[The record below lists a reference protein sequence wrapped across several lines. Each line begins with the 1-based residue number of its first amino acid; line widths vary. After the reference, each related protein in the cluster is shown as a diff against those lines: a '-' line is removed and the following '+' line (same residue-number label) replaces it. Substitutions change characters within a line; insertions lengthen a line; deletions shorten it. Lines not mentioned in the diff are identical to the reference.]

1 MKRFFIDLALILVFF
16 VLQTTVFPM
25 LKISSIIPNILI
37 ILVSCSGFMQGDRE
51 GMFVGF
57 ACGFLLDICSFDIF
71 GFYTILYMLIGYL
84 NGLLHNFFYLKDL
97 KIPAI
102 MIISSDLV
110 CCLFTYFFL
119 FLLRSRFEFGFY
131 FLNIILPEVVYTLL
145 VAVIIYP
152 LLWVIEAYIF
162 KKKNAE
168 SS

>member
-16 VLQTTVFPM
+16 VLQTTIFPM

-57 ACGFLLDICSFDIF
+57 ACGLLLDVCSFDIF

-84 NGLLHNFFYLKDL
+84 NGLLHNFFYLKDFKL
-97 KIPAI
+97 PAI
-102 MIISSDLV
+102 MIVSSDLV
-110 CCLFTYFFL
+110 CCFATYFFL

-145 VAVIIYP
+145 ISVIIYP
-152 LLWVIEAYIF
+152 LLWVIEAYVF

>member
-57 ACGFLLDICSFDIF
+57 ACGLLLDVCSFDIF

-84 NGLLHNFFYLKDL
+84 NGLLHNFFYLKDFKL
-97 KIPAI
+97 PAI
-102 MIISSDLV
+102 MIVSSDLV
-110 CCLFTYFFL
+110 CCFVTYFFL

-145 VAVIIYP
+145 ISVIIYP
-152 LLWVIEAYIF
+152 LLWVIEAYVF

>member
-16 VLQTTVFPM
+16 VLQTTIFPM

-57 ACGFLLDICSFDIF
+57 ACGLLLDVCSFDIF
-71 GFYTILYMLIGYL
+71 GFYTILYMLIGFL
-84 NGLLHNFFYLKDL
+84 NGLLHNFFYLKDFKL
-97 KIPAI
+97 PAI
-102 MIISSDLV
+102 MIVSSDLV
-110 CCLFTYFFL
+110 CCFATYFFL

-145 VAVIIYP
+145 ISVIIYP
-152 LLWVIEAYIF
+152 LLWVIEAYVF
-162 KKKNAE
+162 KKNNAE

>member
-110 CCLFTYFFL
+110 CCIFTYFFL
-119 FLLRSRFEFGFY
+119 FLLRSRFDFGFY
-131 FLNIILPEVVYTLL
+131 FLNIIFPEVVYTLL
-145 VAVIIYP
+145 ISVIIYP
-152 LLWVIEAYIF
+152 LLWVIEAYVF

>member
-1 MKRFFIDLALILVFF
+1 
-16 VLQTTVFPM
+16 M

-57 ACGFLLDICSFDIF
+57 ACGLLLDVCSFDIF
-71 GFYTILYMLIGYL
+71 GFYTILFMLIGYL

-110 CCLFTYFFL
+110 CCFATYFFL
-119 FLLRSRFEFGFY
+119 FLLRSRFDFGFY
-131 FLNIILPEVVYTLL
+131 FLNIILPEVVYTVL

-152 LLWVIEAYIF
+152 LLWVIEAYVF

>member
-1 MKRFFIDLALILVFF
+1 MKGFFIDLALILVFF
-16 VLQTTVFPM
+16 VLQTTIFPM

-145 VAVIIYP
+145 ISVIIYP
-152 LLWVIEAYIF
+152 LLWVIEAYVF

>member
-57 ACGFLLDICSFDIF
+57 ACGLLLDVCSFDIF
-71 GFYTILYMLIGYL
+71 GFYTILYMLIGFL
-84 NGLLHNFFYLKDL
+84 NGLLHNFFYLKDFKL
-97 KIPAI
+97 PAI
-102 MIISSDLV
+102 MIVSSDLV
-110 CCLFTYFFL
+110 CCFATYFFL

-145 VAVIIYP
+145 ISVIIYP
-152 LLWVIEAYIF
+152 LLWVIEAYVF

>member
-16 VLQTTVFPM
+16 VLQTTIFPM

-57 ACGFLLDICSFDIF
+57 ACGLLLDVCSFDIF
-71 GFYTILYMLIGYL
+71 GFYTILYMLIGFL
-84 NGLLHNFFYLKDL
+84 NGLLHNFFYLKDFKL
-97 KIPAI
+97 PAI
-102 MIISSDLV
+102 MIVSSDLV
-110 CCLFTYFFL
+110 CCLATYFFL

-145 VAVIIYP
+145 ISVIIYP
-152 LLWVIEAYIF
+152 LLWVIEAYVF

>member
-1 MKRFFIDLALILVFF
+1 MKRFFIDLALILIFF

-57 ACGFLLDICSFDIF
+57 ACGLLLDVCSFDIF

-110 CCLFTYFFL
+110 CCFFTYFFL
-119 FLLRSRFEFGFY
+119 FLFRSRFEFGFY
-131 FLNIILPEVVYTLL
+131 FLNIILPEVVYTVL

-152 LLWVIEAYIF
+152 LLWVIEAYVF

>member
-1 MKRFFIDLALILVFF
+1 MKRFFIDLALILIFF

-57 ACGFLLDICSFDIF
+57 ACGLLLDVCSFDIF
-71 GFYTILYMLIGYL
+71 GFYTILFMLIGYL

-110 CCLFTYFFL
+110 CCFATYFFL
-119 FLLRSRFEFGFY
+119 FLLRSRFDFGFY
-131 FLNIILPEVVYTLL
+131 FLNIILPEVVYTVL

-152 LLWVIEAYIF
+152 LLWVIEAYVF

>member
-1 MKRFFIDLALILVFF
+1 MKRFFIDLALILIFF
-16 VLQTTVFPM
+16 VLQTTVFPI

-57 ACGFLLDICSFDIF
+57 ACGLLLDVCSFDIF

-110 CCLFTYFFL
+110 CCFATYFFL
-119 FLLRSRFEFGFY
+119 FLLRSRFDFGFY
-131 FLNIILPEVVYTLL
+131 FLNIILPEVVYTVL

-152 LLWVIEAYIF
+152 LLWVIEAYVF

>member
-152 LLWVIEAYIF
+152 LLRLLDLV
-162 KKKNAE
+162 
-168 SS
+168 

>member
-152 LLWVIEAYIF
+152 LLWVIEAYVF

>member
-16 VLQTTVFPM
+16 VLQTTIFPM

-57 ACGFLLDICSFDIF
+57 ACGLLLDVCSFDIF
-71 GFYTILYMLIGYL
+71 GFYTILYMLIGFL
-84 NGLLHNFFYLKDL
+84 NGLLHNFFYLKDFKL
-97 KIPAI
+97 PAI
-102 MIISSDLV
+102 MIVSSDLV
-110 CCLFTYFFL
+110 CCFVIYFFL

-145 VAVIIYP
+145 ISVIIYP
-152 LLWVIEAYIF
+152 LLWVIEAYVF

>member
-145 VAVIIYP
+145 ISVIIYP
-152 LLWVIEAYIF
+152 LLWVIEAYVF

>member
-1 MKRFFIDLALILVFF
+1 
-16 VLQTTVFPM
+16 M

-57 ACGFLLDICSFDIF
+57 ACGLLLDVCSFDIF

-119 FLLRSRFEFGFY
+119 FLLRSRFDFGFY
-131 FLNIILPEVVYTLL
+131 FVNIILPEMVYTLL

-152 LLWVIEAYIF
+152 LLWIIEAYVF

>member
-119 FLLRSRFEFGFY
+119 FLLRIWLEFGFY

-152 LLWVIEAYIF
+152 LLWVIEAYVF

>member
-16 VLQTTVFPM
+16 VLQTTIFPM
-25 LKISSIIPNILI
+25 LKISSIIPNVLI

-57 ACGFLLDICSFDIF
+57 ACGLLLDICSFDIF

-110 CCLFTYFFL
+110 CCFATYFFL

-152 LLWVIEAYIF
+152 LLWLIEAYVF

>member
-1 MKRFFIDLALILVFF
+1 MKRFFIDLFLILIFF

-57 ACGFLLDICSFDIF
+57 ACGLLLDVCSFDIF

-119 FLLRSRFEFGFY
+119 FLLRSRFDFGFY
-131 FLNIILPEVVYTLL
+131 FVNIILPEMVYTLL

-152 LLWVIEAYIF
+152 LLWIIEAYVF

>member
-1 MKRFFIDLALILVFF
+1 MKRFIIDILLILIFF

-25 LKISSIIPNILI
+25 IKFTSIIPNIMI

-51 GMFVGF
+51 GLFVGF
-57 ACGFLLDICSFDIF
+57 ACGMLMDICSFDVF

-84 NGLLHNFFYLKDL
+84 NGMLHNFFYLKDL

-102 MIISSDLV
+102 MIISSDIV
-110 CCLFTYFFL
+110 CCLMTYFFL
-119 FLLRSRFEFGFY
+119 FLLRSRFDFGFY
-131 FLNIILPEVVYTLL
+131 FINIILPEVIFTLL
-145 VAVIIYP
+145 IAVIIYP
-152 LLWVIEAYIF
+152 FLWLIEAYVF

>member
-119 FLLRSRFEFGFY
+119 FLLRSKFEFGFY

-152 LLWVIEAYIF
+152 LLWVIEAYVF

>member
-119 FLLRSRFEFGFY
+119 PPG
-131 FLNIILPEVVYTLL
+131 PTLCKL
-145 VAVIIYP
+145 G
-152 LLWVIEAYIF
+152 
-162 KKKNAE
+162 
-168 SS
+168 

>member
-57 ACGFLLDICSFDIF
+57 ACGLLLDVCSFDIF

-102 MIISSDLV
+102 MIISSDFV

-119 FLLRSRFEFGFY
+119 FLLRSRFDFGFY

-152 LLWVIEAYIF
+152 LLWIIEAYVF

>member
-57 ACGFLLDICSFDIF
+57 ACGFLLDIYSFDIF

-152 LLWVIEAYIF
+152 LLWVIEAYVF

>member
-1 MKRFFIDLALILVFF
+1 MKRFFIDLALILIFF

-25 LKISSIIPNILI
+25 LKISSIIPNIPI

-57 ACGFLLDICSFDIF
+57 ACGLLLDVCSFDIF
-71 GFYTILYMLIGYL
+71 GFYTILFMLIGYL

-110 CCLFTYFFL
+110 CCFATYFFL
-119 FLLRSRFEFGFY
+119 FLLRSRFDFGFY
-131 FLNIILPEVVYTLL
+131 FLNIILPEVVYTVL

-152 LLWVIEAYIF
+152 LLWVIEAYVF

>member
-16 VLQTTVFPM
+16 VLQTTIFPM

-57 ACGFLLDICSFDIF
+57 ACGLLLDVCSFDIF
-71 GFYTILYMLIGYL
+71 GFYTILYMLIGFL
-84 NGLLHNFFYLKDL
+84 NGLLHNFFYLKDFKL
-97 KIPAI
+97 PAI
-102 MIISSDLV
+102 MIVSSDLV
-110 CCLFTYFFL
+110 CCFATYFFL

-145 VAVIIYP
+145 ISVIIYP
-152 LLWVIEAYIF
+152 LLWVIEAYVF